1 MTALTGKKPKD
12 TYRDLLQ
19 VSNANKGIDESLR
32 PIEDGEG
39 TRSALSLSTAQVS
52 LAGNELVLD
61 RDGDTSIAAADDD
74 RIDIKL
80 AGAVDFRFR
89 ESAFDVL
96 AGSTLTLKRGASLA
110 VETDATLA
118 EQALEQARG
127 LGSGRLDTAGLP
139 PGYDGADLAALRGRT
154 EQAAYRR
161 ALDLLDPEI
170 ERQERRL
177 RQSLAN
183 RGLPI
188 ASGSAG
194 GDEFG
199 QFLDAGNRA
208 RQDAAY
214 AAVAQG
220 GAEADRAFNR
230 ATSSRQQGFAERAA
244 LRQQQFNELAALL
257 GGQQVAPVGLPRFA
271 PTAGIDVLGSNALSQ
286 QAGLNRY
293 NAQLQQYNQFRQGLG
308 QAIGTAAT
316 FFAPSSRAFKTGNR
330 PADHSDSLARL
341 RDLDVEHWRYRGDAN
356 PHIGPYAEDFAA
368 AFAGDGRTIDLMDAI
383 GATMSA
389 VKGLAAR
396 VEALAGRLDG
406 TGRTQTGE
414 RRC

>member
-1 MTALTGKKPKD
+1 MGKSPPKPPPVPDPAKLVAAQAEANRISQF
-12 TYRDLLQ
+12 TPQGNLLYGTVTDDGGFAFDPAASRHATM
-19 VSNANKGIDESLR
+19 VSETPFQR
-32 PIEDGEG
+32 
-39 TRSALSLSTAQVS
+39 
-52 LAGNELVLD
+52 
-61 RDGDTSIAAADDD
+61 
-74 RIDIKL
+74 
-80 AGAVDFRFR
+80 DFRAR
-89 ESAFDVL
+89 Q
-96 AGSTLTLKRGASLA
+96 
-110 VETDATLA
+110 ETIGRTLA
-118 EQALEQARG
+118 DQALDQAQG
-127 LGSGRLDTAGLP
+127 LGSGRLDTEGLP
-139 PGYDGADLAALRGRT
+139 PGFDGAGLAALRGRA
-154 EQAAYRR
+154 EQSAYRR

-271 PTAGIDVLGSNALSQ
+271 PTAGIDVLGANALSQ

-293 NAQLQQYNQFRQGLG
+293 NAQSQQWNQLRQGLG
-308 QAIGTAAT
+308 RAIGTAT
-316 FFAPSSRAFKTGNR
+316 GFFALSSRAVKTGNR
-330 PADHSDSLARL
+330 PADHADSLARL
-341 RDLDVEHWRYRGDAN
+341 QELDIEHWRYRGDAA

-368 AFAGDGRTIDLMDAI
+368 AFAGDGRSIDLMDAV

-406 TGRTQTGE
+406 TGRTRTGE

>member
-1 MTALTGKKPKD
+1 MGKRPPKPPPVPD
-12 TYRDLLQ
+12 PANLVAAQAEANRISQFTPQGNLLFGR
-19 VSNANKGIDESLR
+19 VTD
-32 PIEDGEG
+32 DGNF
-39 TRSALSLSTAQVS
+39 AF
-52 LAGNELVLD
+52 D
-61 RDGDTSIAAADDD
+61 PAASSRATKVTETPFQ
-74 RIDIKL
+74 R
-80 AGAVDFRFR
+80 DFRAR
-89 ESAFDVL
+89 Q
-96 AGSTLTLKRGASLA
+96 
-110 VETDATLA
+110 ETIGGTLA
-118 EQALEQARG
+118 DHALEQARG

-139 PGYDGADLAALRGRT
+139 PGYDGADLAALRGRA

-230 ATSSRQQGFAERAA
+230 TASTRQQGFAERAA

-271 PTAGIDVLGSNALSQ
+271 PTAGIDVLGANALSQ
-286 QAGLNRY
+286 QGGLNRY
-293 NAQLQQYNQFRQGLG
+293 NAQFQQYNQLRQGLG
-308 QAIGTAAT
+308 RAIGTAT
-316 FFAPSSRAFKTGNR
+316 GFFALSSRAVKTGNR
-330 PADHSDSLARL
+330 PADHCDSLAKL
-341 RDLDVEHWRYRGDAN
+341 RDLDVEHWRYRGDAA

-396 VEALAGRLDG
+396 VDALAGPLDG
-406 TGRTQTGE
+406 SGRTDPTQSRQEERDGE
-414 RRC
+414 